1 MECSS
6 YDPNLAKFPPQ
17 TNPMTLTLMHERAS
31 AAPRVQSSAPM
42 LSPLFRLPPV
52 RVLYLSA
59 ASITSS
65 LVASLSSFPL
75 GGMQSPSADAVERVR
90 AAVRGRL
97 HGIDASHDLAH
108 VERVE
113 RVGLRLATL
122 EGADAL
128 LVQLACLLHDVD
140 DWKYSGSD
148 EAAAPAIRA
157 ILADAGFSQEA
168 AARVVAVV
176 QSVSFHAELGGA
188 AAEDVE
194 SACVQ
199 DAGELRCA

>member
-1 MECSS
+1 
-6 YDPNLAKFPPQ
+6 
-17 TNPMTLTLMHERAS
+17 
-31 AAPRVQSSAPM
+31 M

-52 RVLYLSA
+52 SRVLHLSA
-59 ASITSS
+59 ASTPSS
-65 LVASLSSFPL
+65 LVASLSAAFSRSF
-75 GGMQSPSADAVERVR
+75 MQPPSADAVERVR

-199 DAGELRCA
+199 DAGELRVSWRRRGVGCESVPAKI